1 MPIFFVLIICGWFI
15 WGDPPKTVAN
25 WFWADDAAPWETVDA
40 FYYPDR
46 SNLALYR
53 SHKGLDSVQECRN
66 WVRSAAASHGD
77 ANLIRGDYE
86 CGVEVVDTFVGISV
100 YRTTVR

>member
-1 MPIFFVLIICGWFI
+1 MPVFLILIICAWFI

-46 SNLALYR
+46 SNLTIY
-53 SHKGLDSVQECRN
+53 DSSTGFGSVEGCRN
-66 WVRSAAASHGD
+66 WVRLSAALRGD
-77 ANLIRGDYE
+77 PNLIRGDYE
-86 CGVEVVDTFVGISV
+86 CGIEVVDTFAGIPV